1 MRVRLIRIIMAE
13 KKAHK
18 TDVDVVTRARGFW
31 AKNSKPII
39 YISTA
44 IILLA
49 GGWLVYKYMV
59 KIPKEEKAN
68 DAVFVVQKYFSDF
81 SNAQTDSLKTA
92 LATRVL
98 NGDGGNSGVLKFISK
113 YDGTDAANLCSYYA
127 GASYLNLKQF
137 DKAIKYLKGFSTDA
151 TQIQSR
157 AYGMIGDAYAELKK
171 NNDALDFYK
180 KAADVNEKDE
190 FTSSEFLFRAG
201 LFAETIGKK
210 QEAIDLYKKIKNN
223 YPLTDRAANIDRYLA
238 RLGEVG
244 E

>member
-1 MRVRLIRIIMAE
+1 MIE
-13 KKAHK
+13 KKVHETQQHK
-18 TDVDVVTRARGFW
+18 ADVDVVTRAKSFW
-31 AKNSKPII
+31 EKNSKPVI
-39 YISTA
+39 YISTL

-49 GGWLVYKYMV
+49 GGWLVYKYMI
-59 KIPKEEKAN
+59 KLPKENKAN

-81 SNAQTDSLKTA
+81 SNAPADSIKTA
-92 LATRVL
+92 LANRVL
-98 NGDGGNSGVLKFISK
+98 NGDGSTTGALKFISK
-113 YDGTDAANLCSYYA
+113 YDGTNAANLCKYYA
-127 GASYLNLKQF
+127 GACYLYIKQF
-137 DKAIKYLKGFSTDA
+137 DKAIKYLKDFDTDA
-151 TQIQSR
+151 SQIKSR

-171 NNDALDFYK
+171 NTEALDYYK
-180 KAADVNEKDE
+180 KAAEVNTKDE

-223 YPLTDRAANIDRYLA
+223 YPLSDKAVSIDRYLA